1 MHDLGLKKESQ
12 SIASNVSN
20 VDNVEDLEVKEES
33 KIKESNLNTLPGRK
47 IFRVVPNQILSE
59 LTISAGEIITV
70 HGANMKVSI
79 GQETDMQEIF
89 VR

>member
-1 MHDLGLKKESQ
+1 MHDVGVKKESL

-20 VDNVEDLEVKEES
+20 VDNDEGLEVKEES
-33 KIKESNLNTLPGRK
+33 KIKESNLNALPGRK

-79 GQETDMQEIF
+79 GQAADMKEIF